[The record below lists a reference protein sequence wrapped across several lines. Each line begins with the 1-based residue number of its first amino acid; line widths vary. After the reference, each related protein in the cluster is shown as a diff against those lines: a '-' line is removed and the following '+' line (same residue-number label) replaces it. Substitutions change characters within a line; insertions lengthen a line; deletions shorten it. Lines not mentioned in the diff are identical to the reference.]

1 MTKSNIEIAEKLGC
15 NAGYSLEGPKGSQA
29 AAVAAATAAAKD
41 AGAAKGKT
49 KRKSRDER
57 RSTTDAPGK
66 LQNGGGGED
75 QQHDSDPQD
84 DDWGDDVD
92 DDWAEDTS
100 EDAKARRLEA
110 LTAGAKGLMLDDD
123 LEKTEQERMDI
134 FYNYV
139 KAHKAAGSLDGK
151 EVVGEAERLEVR
163 DKAPL
168 VLCEVLFGENILS
181 QVAGQR
187 ALLLRFTHG
196 NHRAQRYLLGGI
208 EQVVR
213 EHSAAL
219 LPRVPHLLK
228 LLYDQ
233 DIVEEEVLLDWSKRV
248 SKKYVSREVAQE
260 IHERARPFIKWLQ
273 EAEEEESS
281 SEGDGDDS
289 QDENVEVVYSD
300 RHISTSIQEVKEQ
313 PKAPPANKAA
323 PAKGADEDDIDIDAI

>member
-1 MTKSNIEIAEKLGC
+1 MSDEAI
-15 NAGYSLEGPKGSQA
+15 
-29 AAVAAATAAAKD
+29 VASVVEVSPND
-41 AGAAKGKT
+41 
-49 KRKSRDER
+49 R
-57 RSTTDAPGK
+57 
-66 LQNGGGGED
+66 GED
-75 QQHDSDPQD
+75 DMESDNT
-84 DDWGDDVD
+84 GDPGPTV
-92 DDWAEDTS
+92 AE
-100 EDAKARRLEA
+100 ARRLEA

-139 KAHKAAGSLDGK
+139 KAHKAAGALDGK

-168 VLCEVLFGENILS
+168 VLCELLFDENILS

-208 EQVVR
+208 EQVVK
-213 EHSAAL
+213 EYSAAL

-289 QDENVEVVYSD
+289 QDENVEVSGHTLHTRRVRMSSNILEYCELS
-300 RHISTSIQEVKEQ
+300 
-313 PKAPPANKAA
+313 
-323 PAKGADEDDIDIDAI
+323 